1 MNKHLVQL
9 PYDCRQ
15 PDLGAIRLKIRC
27 TEQEVLPSACYEPLK
42 QLLID
47 AVSQNKVNFTCI
59 CFTLFCMVQAIL
71 FQDSDMTFFS
81 TLQEVMIS
89 DLNQMAYVLVKF
101 YLGCDQV
108 IAFLD
113 CTCHQEIN
121 SCGKCFISLSV
132 SIFTDRCQ

>member
-47 AVSQNKVNFTCI
+47 AVSQNK
-59 CFTLFCMVQAIL
+59 
-71 FQDSDMTFFS
+71 DSDMTFFS

>member
-1 MNKHLVQL
+1 MGQFEVVLSSFTTGKPHRRWYKLKPRPVSVS
-9 PYDCRQ
+9 DGQ

-47 AVSQNKVNFTCI
+47 AVSQNK
-59 CFTLFCMVQAIL
+59 
-71 FQDSDMTFFS
+71 DSDMTFFS